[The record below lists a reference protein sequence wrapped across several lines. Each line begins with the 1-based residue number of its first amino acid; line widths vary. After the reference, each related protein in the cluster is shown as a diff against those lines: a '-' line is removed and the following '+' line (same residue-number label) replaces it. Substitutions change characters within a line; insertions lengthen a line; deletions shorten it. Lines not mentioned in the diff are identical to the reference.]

1 MLKCF
6 NKSRRVLEKKGV
18 ETTTVQ
24 PETKINKTVNTETKE
39 VKKKTEKNKES

>member
-18 ETTTVQ
+18 ITTTTL
-24 PETKINKTVNTETKE
+24 PEREKIKTVVTETKE